1 MVVNRIS
8 YALHRWIL
16 YMKKNCF
23 PLAETVLEQDFMR
36 ITIITY
42 YLWSAKLQVLFLLKS
57 IQNSNVKIDN
67 IKYIDCGGYGTLA
80 AFSIGKLLYCKFNGN
95 NKVSE
100 VTQQDIAQLPSEYT
114 LNSSIGV
121 YRSVLVNARN
131 TGSLQIDTYGKITLY
146 CPYSYLYGYVI
157 IPIK

>member
-16 YMKKNCF
+16 FMKKNCF

-57 IQNSNVKIDN
+57 IQNSNLLFTRIASTDETNQATINLSDLEHGIYEIYSTVGTFCKIGYSNGKWWLPEKTSENTTISGEILNFDAGSWYA
-67 IKYIDCGGYGTLA
+67 IIYIRKISKF
-80 AFSIGKLLYCKFNGN
+80 FSTP
-95 NKVSE
+95 V
-100 VTQQDIAQLPSEYT
+100 
-114 LNSSIGV
+114 
-121 YRSVLVNARN
+121 
-131 TGSLQIDTYGKITLY
+131 
-146 CPYSYLYGYVI
+146 
-157 IPIK
+157 

>member
-16 YMKKNCF
+16 FMKKNCF

-57 IQNSNVKIDN
+57 IQNSNLLFTRIASTDETNQTTINLSELEHGVYELYSTVGTYCTI
-67 IKYIDCGGYGTLA
+67 GY
-80 AFSIGKLLYCKFNGN
+80 SNGN
-95 NKVSE
+95 WWLPVKSSE
-100 VTQQDIAQLPSEYT
+100 NTTISGESLTFDAGSWYT
-114 LNSSIGV
+114 II
-121 YRSVLVNARN
+121 YIR
-131 TGSLQIDTYGKITLY
+131 KIL
-146 CPYSYLYGYVI
+146 
-157 IPIK
+157 